1 MAYYFKKNYR
11 PNSSSKKTSYNNL
24 LNDLFLHFT
33 DKDTDFFNEL
43 DDYPIQAN
51 VLSKENEVLIELMT
65 PGIPK
70 EDILIDCENNKLIVS
85 YKTPKETSVEGE
97 YIQQQIFKDG
107 FKNTFKLT
115 AELDQDKISAK
126 MNNGIL
132 QITIPRKKG
141 KSKNNI
147 KITWL

>member
-141 KSKNNI
+141 KPKNNI
-147 KITWL
+147 KIT

>member
-70 EDILIDCENNKLIVS
+70 EDILIDCENNKLVVS

-141 KSKNNI
+141 KPKNNI
-147 KITWL
+147 KIT

>member
-70 EDILIDCENNKLIVS
+70 EDILIDCENNKLVVS

-147 KITWL
+147 KIT

>member
-11 PNSSSKKTSYNNL
+11 PNSSGKKTSYNNL

-33 DKDTDFFNEL
+33 DKDTDFLSEL

-51 VLSKENEVLIELMT
+51 VLSKEDAVLIELMT

-70 EDILIDCENNKLIVS
+70 EDIAIDCENNKLIVS
-85 YKTPKETSVEGE
+85 YKTPKQTSIKGE

-132 QITIPRKKG
+132 EITIPRKKN

-147 KITWL
+147 KIT

>member
-1 MAYYFKKNYR
+1 MSYYFKKNYR
-11 PNSSSKKTSYNNL
+11 PNSSQTKTTYNSL

-33 DKDTDFFNEL
+33 DKDTDFFSEL

-51 VLSKENEVLIELMT
+51 VLSKENAVLIELMT

-70 EDILIDCENNKLIVS
+70 EDIEIDCENNKLVVS
-85 YKTPKETSVEGE
+85 YKTPKETSVDGE

-132 QITIPRKKG
+132 EITIPRKKS

-147 KITWL
+147 KIT

>member
-147 KITWL
+147 KIT